1 LYEAWYSTISM
12 LGGMFA
18 FSIHDKKTKKFSLP
32 DIFGEKPLYY
42 LKTSIVLCGLLN

>member
-1 LYEAWYSTISM
+1 MKHGIQPFSM